1 MPAYRFDYLRTASG
15 WISPGYVSVG
25 ADGFISEIS
34 DAPPTGPCETVKG
47 IAVPG
52 VANLH
57 SHAFQ
62 RAMAGMSE
70 FRTAAAQDSF
80 WTWRDLMYRFVDRLS
95 PDDLEAIAAQL
106 YVEMLKAGY
115 TSVGEFQYLHHDRD
129 GTPFGDP
136 AEMSLRTLAA
146 AEATGIGITLL
157 PVLYQYAGFGAQPA
171 GEGQRRFTNDPD
183 GFLDIYRALDDA
195 TRARGNSHTGI
206 APHSL
211 RAAGEDAIRHVVA
224 EIAETTPVHIHI
236 AEQEKEVA
244 DCEAFSGLRP
254 VQFLLDRVDVDDRW
268 CLVHATHM
276 TAEEVRAAAVSGAIA
291 GLCPT
296 TEANLGDGLFDLPG
310 WQDAAGVMGIG
321 SDSHIS
327 VSVVEELRWLEYGQ
341 RLRDRGRNIAGGAA
355 GSTGEHLLS
364 AVVSGGARALGRAG
378 SKDAVGLVAGARAD
392 IVVLDADA
400 PTFAGHT
407 PETFVDAWI
416 FSGNAP
422 LVTEVFAG
430 GVHVV
435 RDGCHPAEE
444 DIASTYRATLSKL
457 MSD

>member
-1 MPAYRFDYLRTASG
+1 MGQYRFDHLRAAAG
-15 WISPGYVSVG
+15 WMSPGYLSVG
-25 ADGFISEIS
+25 ADGRISEIS
-34 DAPPTGPCETVKG
+34 DTPPGGNCETISG

-62 RAMAGMSE
+62 RAMAGLSE
-70 FRTAAAQDSF
+70 FRTTAAQDSF

-95 PDDLEAIAAQL
+95 PDDLEAIASQL
-106 YVEMLKAGY
+106 YLEMLKAGF

-129 GTPFGDP
+129 GTPFGNP

-157 PVLYQYAGFGAQPA
+157 PVLYQYAGFGEQPA
-171 GEGQRRFTNDPD
+171 GDGQRRFINDPD
-183 GFLDIYRALDDA
+183 RFVDIYRTLDRA
-195 TRARGNSHTGI
+195 TEATANFHTGI

-211 RAAGEDAIRHVVA
+211 RAAGEDAIRDVVA
-224 EIAETTPVHIHI
+224 EISDSAPIHIHI
-236 AEQEKEVA
+236 SEQEKEVE
-244 DCEAFSGLRP
+244 DSVAFSGLRP
-254 VQFLLDRVDVDDRW
+254 VAYLLDRVDVDGRW

-276 TAEEVRAAAVSGAIA
+276 TADEVTAAARSGAIA

-296 TEANLGDGLFDLPG
+296 TEANLGDGLFDMPG
-310 WQDAAGVMGIG
+310 WQDSGGAIGVG

-341 RLRDRGRNIAGGAA
+341 RLRDRRRNIAGDET
-355 GSTGEHLLS
+355 GSTGENLLS
-364 AVVSGGARALGRAG
+364 AAISGGARALSRTGAKG
-378 SKDAVGLVAGARAD
+378 EVGLAVGAAAD

-407 PETFVDAWI
+407 PDSFIDAWI
-416 FSGNAP
+416 FSGNSP
-422 LVTEVFAG
+422 LVTDVFAG
-430 GVHVV
+430 GTHVI
-435 RDGCHPAEE
+435 RDRVHPAEQE
-444 DIASTYRATLSKL
+444 IASRYQNTVSKL
-457 MSD
+457 LSE